1 MRTTAILLV
10 AGVTLLGAGCGKQAP
25 ASKAAAAVP
34 SQAPRADAPTQS
46 QIDAMHARY
55 GKCIAA
61 IAARHES
68 AQQGVKDGNRCAK
81 EYLSRDP
88 GAQ

>member
-25 ASKAAAAVP
+25 DSKAAAAVP

-46 QIDAMHARY
+46 QIDAMHAKY

-61 IAARHES
+61 VEAKHES
-68 AQQGVKDGNRCAK
+68 AQQGEKDEDRLCNK
-81 EYLSRDP
+81 YLSGDP